1 MSIKAER
8 AGFTLIEVMITVFGF
23 ALISLGLFAL
33 VSGLLTGANKQAD
46 LLADTD
52 MARKL
57 AFNVS
62 NELRRITT
70 SVTGSYGLEQAGSQ
84 QIIFYSNIDSDP
96 EPERIRYYL
105 SGDKLYKGVI
115 QPSGSPLNYNGSE
128 VTTLVLKNVANGT
141 APLFY
146 YYDGTYTGVSDNF
159 INQPVGVTQVK
170 YVRISINIYNK
181 AGVANTNMYTVV
193 SGASLRSLKANL
205 GN

>member
-33 VSGLLTGANKQAD
+33 VSGLLTGTNKQAD

-84 QIIFYSNIDSDP
+84 QIIFYSNIDTDP

-141 APLFY
+141 APIFY
-146 YYDGTYTGVSDNF
+146 YYDGTYTGVNDNF
-159 INQPVGVTQVK
+159 MAQPVGVTQVK

-181 AGVANTNMYTVV
+181 AGVANTNTYTVV